1 MHKTASQYF
10 IFIYNKFIYYK
21 IFYFILFIINIELEL
36 VNKLG
41 KL

>member
-21 IFYFILFIINIELEL
+21 IFYFIFIY
-36 VNKLG
+36 NKYRIRIS
-41 KL
+41 